1 MSNSQWPI
9 VTSSGKWIFDFDHWI
24 LIFFRMH
31 PLDWLILLSTLGFI
45 VGYGVWRTRRSS
57 TSNEY
62 LRGGSDNRWW
72 AVGLSVMATQASA
85 ITFLSTPGQGYLD
98 GMGFVQFY
106 FGLPL
111 AMVVINLVFIPL
123 YYKWKVF
130 TAYEFI
136 GKRFDGRARLLT
148 AGLFLIQRS
157 LAAGI
162 TIYAPSIILSKV
174 LHWPLSWT
182 CVFIGVLVILYV
194 TTGGARAVSV
204 TQKQQMAVMFAGIFI
219 AFGLVVHYLSEHI
232 SFGESLALAKDLGK
246 LDIIDTRFD
255 PGSRYNLWSGL
266 IGGFFLQLAY
276 FGTDQSQVQRYL
288 GGQSIRQA
296 RIGLWMNGLLKIPMQ
311 FFILLTG
318 VLVFVFYLFNGAPVH
333 WNSANVAELERLGV
347 GELGVEEQPTD
358 VDRGTRSVSPWG
370 RPTRVLEQ
378 HTANT
383 TAITAAAA
391 DWVTAHRAGLTTD
404 NRQPAS
410 PAGRL
415 TTALQQDKQLREAF
429 RQEIKATLPNAEPN
443 DKDYIFITFIM
454 DHLPVGIIGLLLAM
468 IFSAGMSSTAAELSA
483 LATTSTV
490 DVVRK
495 ERTDHEQVIATK
507 WATVFFGVMA
517 LAFAAIFSLF
527 DNLIQAV
534 NILGSL
540 FYGTILGI
548 FLVAFF
554 LKWVQGTAVFVA
566 ALIAQALILFL
577 HFSHI
582 EVAFLWYNL
591 IAPAVVVV
599 LAVVLQAVLP
609 ETSQAAKAGRGAS

>member
-1 MSNSQWPI
+1 M
-9 VTSSGKWIFDFDHWI
+9 HW
-24 LIFFRMH
+24 
-31 PLDWLILLSTLGFI
+31 LDWLILLATLGFI
-45 VGYGVWRTRRSS
+45 VGYGVWKTRVGA
-57 TSNEY
+57 TSDSY

-72 AVGLSVMATQASA
+72 GVGLSVMATQASA
-85 ITFLSTPGQGYLD
+85 ITFLSTPGQGFLD

-111 AMVVINLVFIPL
+111 AMLVIGAVFIPL
-123 YYKWKVF
+123 YYKWKVY

-136 GKRFDGRARLLT
+136 GRRFDGRARLLT
-148 AGLFLIQRS
+148 AGLFLLQRS

-182 CVFIGVLVILYV
+182 CVFIGVLVIIYV
-194 TTGGARAVSV
+194 TTGGARAVGV
-204 TQKQQMAVMFAGIFI
+204 TQKQQMAVMFLGIFT
-219 AFGLVVHYLSEHI
+219 AFGLVVHYLGDTL

-246 LDIIDTRFD
+246 MEIIDTSWD
-255 PGSRYNLWSGL
+255 PSDRYTLWSGL
-266 IGGFFLQLAY
+266 IGGFFLQLSY

-288 GGQSIRQA
+288 SGQSMQQA
-296 RIGLWMNGLLKIPMQ
+296 RTGLWMNGLLKIPMQ

-318 VLVFVFYLFNGAPVH
+318 VLVFVFYLFNQAPVH
-333 WNSANVAELERLGV
+333 WNSANVAAVEGRGSDDQMIRRSDDLNADLRPSSGTVDPPGRLLQ
-347 GELGVEEQPTD
+347 EH
-358 VDRGTRSVSPWG
+358 
-370 RPTRVLEQ
+370 
-378 HTANT
+378 HTNA
-383 TAITAAAA
+383 TAITTAAHA
-391 DWVTAHRAGLTTD
+391 WVEAHRTGTSKNNDQQTTD
-404 NRQPAS
+404 
-410 PAGRL
+410 
-415 TTALQQDKQLREAF
+415 LQQALARDAALRAQYKERIADAF
-429 RQEIKATLPNAEPN
+429 PKAETN

-507 WATVFFGVMA
+507 WATVLFGVMA

-554 LKWVQGTAVFVA
+554 LKRVQGTAVFVA
-566 ALIAQALILFL
+566 ALIAQAVILVV
-577 HFSHI
+577 HFSDI
-582 EVAFLWYNL
+582 QLAFLWYNL
-591 IAPAVVVV
+591 LAPAIVVV
-599 LAVVLQAVLP
+599 LAVVLEGLLGMLHR
-609 ETSQAAKAGRGAS
+609 GRTCS